1 MSLETERAR
10 SEPRSAEPIRQP
22 RLGPA
27 GWARWAWRRLTS
39 MRTAL
44 ALLALLALAAV
55 PGSLLPQRGISPADV
70 AGFRERYPTVFPW
83 LDRLGFFEVYSAPW
97 FAAVYLLLLVSL
109 TGCVLP
115 RCRQLWRGWRAG
127 PPAPP
132 PSLARYTERQAWT
145 TTRAASDVLAQAAT
159 ELRRRRF
166 RVRSEPDAVTAEKGG
181 LRELGNLSFH
191 LSLLVLLV
199 GVAVGSLYGF
209 EGRVIVVEGAGFT
222 NTRTQYDDF
231 VGGPW
236 VDETNL
242 EPFAFTL
249 DSFSARYETSG
260 PQTGTPRDFSAK
272 IAYDADL
279 DGDSRPFEIRVN
291 RPLVVGGTKVFLTG
305 NGYAVDVTVRDG
317 SGEPVF
323 AGPVVFLPLDG
334 NLTSDGVI
342 KVPDAR
348 PVELGFEGLFLPTA
362 SFEDTGPRSVFPQ
375 LLEPQ
380 LLLNAWTGDLGLS
393 SGAPQSVYELDT
405 SGMEQVMVDGE
416 PFTQALRVGE
426 TMTLPGGQGSVTFDG
441 VSRFA
446 NFQIAYDP
454 GKEIS
459 LVAALLLLAG
469 LTASLTV
476 RHRRVVVRVRPGS
489 DGTTSVEAGSLGL
502 TRLGPPSGELARITT
517 TIGAPA
523 ADDEPTKE

>member
-1 MSLETERAR
+1 MSLGTPRVR
-10 SEPRSAEPIRQP
+10 PEPQPAHQIRQP
-22 RLGPA
+22 PLGPV
-27 GWARWAWRRLTS
+27 GWVRWAWRTLTS

-70 AGFRERYPTVFPW
+70 AGFRERYPTLAPW

-97 FAAVYLLLLVSL
+97 FAAIYLLLLVSL

-115 RCRQLWRGWRAG
+115 RCRRLWRSWRAQ
-127 PPAPP
+127 PPAAP
-132 PSLARYTERQAWT
+132 PSLARCTERQTRT
-145 TTRAASDVLAQAAT
+145 TTRPASDVLARAAT

-166 RVRSEPDAVTAEKGG
+166 RVRTDTDAVTAEKGR

-199 GVAVGSLYGF
+199 GVAAGSLYGF

-236 VDETNL
+236 VDETDL

-260 PQTGTPRDFSAK
+260 PQTGTPRDFSAEVT
-272 IAYDADL
+272 YDADL
-279 DGDSRPFEIRVN
+279 DGDTRPFEIRVN

-305 NGYAVDVTVRDG
+305 NGYALDVTVRDG
-317 SGEPVF
+317 ADQPVF
-323 AGPVVFLPLDG
+323 SGPVVFLPLDG

-348 PVELGFEGLFLPTA
+348 PTELGFEGVFLPTA
-362 SFEDTGPRSVFPQ
+362 SFEVTGPRSVFPE
-375 LLEPQ
+375 LLEPL

-393 SGAPQSVYELDT
+393 SGTPQSVYDLDT
-405 SGMEQVMVDGE
+405 SRMEQVMVDGE
-416 PFTQALRVGE
+416 PLTRALRVGE
-426 TMTLPGGQGSVTFDG
+426 TMTLPGGRGSLTFDG

-459 LVAALLLLAG
+459 LAAALLLLAG
-469 LTASLTV
+469 LSLSLGV
-476 RHRRVVVRVRPGS
+476 RHRRIVVRARPGD
-489 DGTTSVEAGSLGL
+489 DGTTTVEAGSLGL
-502 TRLGPPSGELARITT
+502 TRLGPPAGELSRITT
-517 TIGAPA
+517 AVVGPA
-523 ADDEPTKE
+523 ADAEPTKE